1 MLIEVR
7 ITLSHT
13 IGETID
19 RASAAIRK
27 AKLCMRSPLENI
39 CVFGPRIDLGTD
51 GRPIALLY
59 RVTDSYER
67 GRDYAV
73 WDKAAQEMRY
83 GDEQTRNKA
92 RAA

>member
-39 CVFGPRIDLGTD
+39 CVFGPRVDLGTD
-51 GRPIALLY
+51 GRPTALIY
-59 RVTDSYER
+59 RVTDAHER
-67 GRDYAV
+67 GSDVV
-73 WDKAAQEMRY
+73 WGKDAQEMRY
-83 GDEQTRNKA
+83 GDEQDESKA
-92 RAA
+92 KAA

>member
-39 CVFGPRIDLGTD
+39 CVFGPRIDLDGD
-51 GRPIALLY
+51 GRPAALLY
-59 RVTDSYER
+59 RVTDNHER
-67 GRDYAV
+67 GSSVV
-73 WDKAAQEMRY
+73 WGKAAAEMRY
-83 GDEQTRNKA
+83 GNEQTRNKA

>member
-39 CVFGPRIDLGTD
+39 CVFGPRIDLDGD
-51 GRPIALLY
+51 GRPAALLY
-59 RVTDSYER
+59 RVTDNHER
-67 GRDYAV
+67 GSSVV
-73 WDKAAQEMRY
+73 WEKAAAEMRY
-83 GDEQTRNKA
+83 GNEQTRNKA

>member
-39 CVFGPRIDLGTD
+39 CVFGPRIDLDGD
-51 GRPIALLY
+51 GRPAALLY
-59 RVTDSYER
+59 RVTDNHER
-67 GRDYAV
+67 GSSVVWGKAV
-73 WDKAAQEMRY
+73 AEMRY
-83 GDEQTRNKA
+83 GNEQTRNKA

>member
-19 RASAAIRK
+19 MASAAIRK

-39 CVFGPRIDLGTD
+39 CVFGPRVDLDAD
-51 GRPIALLY
+51 GRPTALLY

-67 GRDYAV
+67 GSDYAV
-73 WDKAAQEMRY
+73 WNKAAQEMRY
-83 GDEQTRNKA
+83 GNGQTENNA